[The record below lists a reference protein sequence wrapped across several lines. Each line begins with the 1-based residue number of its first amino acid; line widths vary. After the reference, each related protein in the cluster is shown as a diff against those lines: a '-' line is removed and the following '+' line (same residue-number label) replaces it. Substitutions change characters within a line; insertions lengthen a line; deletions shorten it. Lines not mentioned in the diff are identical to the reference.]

1 MMNENSNQTNE
12 QKRIENLQHYAPNLC
27 NVKCESTITPP
38 PHQPIF
44 NPAVDIELIQLYMEY
59 CNSQPT
65 PRELTP
71 ESMLAYMQDAD
82 RYDCVVQIFHA
93 RVAQKSYGNEKRF
106 FCPPPT
112 IYLLGEGWKLKREWL
127 DRLIQKHRDQ
137 TKSDERNER
146 DRFMDSQC
154 SSELRAQIGI
164 QGSIEQEPQH
174 LDFSNGKDYCAAKQ
188 LYISDAEKR
197 KYFNLALHLSYTNG
211 HEIGTFVSEH
221 IKVISKPS
229 KKKQSM
235 KNSDCNYLCITSGK
249 KVALFNRLRSQT
261 VSTRHLYVD
270 RDRFTASSQK
280 WGAFTI
286 HLVDVEKSRLEDTN
300 FHTKTGYIKYG
311 STIKLVDSCSGIA
324 LPRMIVCKIDRN
336 VVYLE
341 GDKDEPVSQLHKC
354 AFQFCDD
361 PMSYLSLSQ
370 DRIAQLKVIKTQK
383 ADLLFDSQAKP
394 IDAYKHEVG
403 DGAAWTII
411 STEKVE
417 YRFFQAMGPT
427 ELPITPVPVIEDLSF
442 DTVRCKKADTQ
453 SGLYLMLTGQNFTT
467 AMSVWFGGYKCQSTT
482 RSSKV
487 IDCQVPS
494 LRDVLSANP
503 WINGKPLD
511 EDNSV
516 EIPIYIVRD
525 DGVIYSTMITFT
537 FQNVREFIERSHQ
550 PQLRPFSLTDG
561 VIFPIPL
568 MNFNTS
574 VGGHQSTSGGDLQ
587 HSDGNSTESYVQQ
600 SQFTSQPFYFL
611 GSSLAN
617 AAAAVLNDPTNK
629 SNGDQEESINLT
641 VDRKPLIHQQASHNL
656 YTTNGSQ
663 IEQSEQTGNF
673 YGSLA
678 NAAAAAL
685 ATSSTAMIASSS
697 GVYYASDSSA
707 YGPYGHA
714 NDPNMIP
721 NSHQSFGSTA
731 TDFAAF
737 GPPSWSQMMGGE
749 QQPQFAHF
757 AQSVPAYAAAM
768 AQYANL
774 PTSVDSLDPNAAASS
789 SSSVAAVLDSSQRFM
804 SANSLNVYDMVYNQP
819 MGSVGLSRGQPFI
832 DKPIALTPDRMA
844 DYLRDPMLYECIVQ
858 INHATVAQKSYG
870 NEKRFFCPPPC
881 IYLLGE
887 GWKLKRARL
896 EDLIQKHR
904 DQTKSDERNERDR
917 FIDSQCSELRAQIGI
932 QGSIE
937 QDPQHLDFSNGKD
950 YCAAKQLYISDAEK
964 RKYFNLALHLSYTN
978 GHEIGTFVSE
988 HIKVISKPSK
998 KKQSMKSTDCKYL
1011 CITSGKHV
1019 ALFNRLRSQTVST
1032 RYLHVEQGN
1041 FHASGNRWGSLAI
1054 HLVDEENSPVDTPDF
1069 HTKDGYIY
1077 YGSVIKLVDT
1087 ISGISLPRLRIRKV
1101 DKQNVIL
1108 EPQTNEEPVSQL
1120 HKCAFQFLENDLI
1133 YLCLSHD
1140 KILQHQAVYID
1151 AHRHQI
1157 SDGAAWTII
1166 STEKVEYRFYEAMG
1180 LTQTPI
1186 TPCPHLSSMNVDPSM
1201 KSDQL
1206 NSPNFSP
1213 VIQLRGARFTP
1224 FLTVWFGAV
1233 AAPTV
1238 FKSVDCLECKVP
1250 TLSEL
1255 QHHWPLFAST
1265 CGVLPGRVEVPI
1277 SLVRD
1282 DGVIY
1287 GTRFTFP
1294 YPTGAVLDL
1303 TVAAAAANAVNRFG
1317 GNQRGDIVTD
1327 MNLSGAHYTNHSSI
1341 QRSRPYEA

>member
-1 MMNENSNQTNE
+1 MNVSPNQTSTDE
-12 QKRIENLQHYAPNLC
+12 KKRVEDMKLYVPKFSLFD
-27 NVKCESTITPP
+27 VKCDPTITPP
-38 PHQPIF
+38 SHLPLF
-44 NPAVDIELIQLYMEY
+44 NPALNNEILRALMEIQ
-59 CNSQPT
+59 NARST
-65 PRELTP
+65 SSELTP
-71 ESMLAYMQDAD
+71 QSMLAYMQNAEK
-82 RYDCVVQIFHA
+82 YDCVVQIFHA

-106 FCPPPT
+106 FCPPPCV
-112 IYLLGEGWKLKREWL
+112 YLLGEGWKLKRAWL
-127 DRLIQKHRDQ
+127 QNLIQKHCDQ
-137 TKSDERNER
+137 IKLDEL
-146 DRFMDSQC
+146 DSC
-154 SSELRAQIGI
+154 IGSKFSELRAQIGI
-164 QGSIEQEPQH
+164 QGSVEQDPQH
-174 LDFSNGKDYCAAKQ
+174 LDFSNGTNYCAAKQ
-188 LYISDAEKR
+188 LHISDSEKR
-197 KYFNLALHLSYTNG
+197 KYFNLALHLSYMGG
-211 HEIGTFVSEH
+211 HEIGTFISEN

-229 KKKQSM
+229 KKKQSV
-235 KNSDCNYLCITSGK
+235 KNGDCNYLCITSGK

-261 VSTRHLYVD
+261 VSTRYLHVEQNK
-270 RDRFTASSQK
+270 FNASCKQ
-280 WGAFTI
+280 WGAFAI
-286 HLVDVEKSRLEDTN
+286 HLVDVEKSPLEDTN
-300 FHTKTGYIKYG
+300 FHTISGYIKYG
-311 STIKLVDSCSGIA
+311 STIKLVDSCTGIA
-324 LPRMIVCKIDRN
+324 LPRLIVRKVEKNIVC
-336 VVYLE
+336 LE
-341 GDKDEPVSQLHKC
+341 DDKDEPVSQLHKC
-354 AFQFCDD
+354 AFQFCND
-361 PMSYLSLSQ
+361 PMSYLSLSH
-370 DRIAQLKVIKTQK
+370 DNIAQCTAK
-383 ADLLFDSQAKP
+383 AY
-394 IDAYKHEVG
+394 DAYKHEIC

-417 YRFFQAMGPT
+417 YRFFQAMGFT

-442 DTVRCKKADTQ
+442 DTVSCKNTETQ
-453 SGLYLMLTGQNFTT
+453 ASLYLMLTGQHFMTT
-467 AMSVWFGGYKCQSTT
+467 MSVWFGAYKCQSST

-487 IDCQVPS
+487 IDCQIPNLS
-494 LRDVLSANP
+494 DVLSANP
-503 WINGKPLD
+503 WIYDTPLH
-511 EDNSV
+511 EDNSI
-516 EIPIYIVRD
+516 EIPIYIVRND
-525 DGVIYSTMITFT
+525 VS
-537 FQNVREFIERSHQ
+537 
-550 PQLRPFSLTDG
+550 
-561 VIFPIPL
+561 
-568 MNFNTS
+568 
-574 VGGHQSTSGGDLQ
+574 GHQSTIGDLQ
-587 HSDGNSTESYVQQ
+587 HSDGNSTESYAQQ
-600 SQFTSQPFYFL
+600 SQFASQPFYFL

-617 AAAAVLNDPTNK
+617 AAAAVLSDPSNK
-629 SNGDQEESINLT
+629 PNVEQEDSINLT
-641 VDRKPLIHQQASHNL
+641 VDRKPLIHQQTSPNL
-656 YTTNGSQ
+656 YATNGSQ

-678 NAAAAAL
+678 NAAVAAL

-697 GVYYASDSSA
+697 GVYYASGSSA
-707 YGPYGHA
+707 YGPYGHV

-721 NSHQSFGSTA
+721 NSHQSLGPTA
-731 TDFAAF
+731 ADFAAF

-757 AQSVPAYAAAM
+757 AQSVPVYAAAM

-774 PTSVDSLDPNAAASS
+774 PTSVDSLDPNAVASS

-819 MGSVGLSRGQPFI
+819 IGSVGLSRGHPFI
-832 DKPIALTPDRMA
+832 DRPVALTPDRMA

-896 EDLIQKHR
+896 EDLIQKHH
-904 DQTKSDERNERDR
+904 DQTKSEERNERDR
-917 FIDSQCSELRAQIGI
+917 FIDLQCSELRAQIGI

-950 YCAAKQLYISDAEK
+950 YCAAKQLYISDSEK
-964 RKYFNLALHLSYTN
+964 RKYFNLALHLSYMG
-978 GHEIGTFVSE
+978 GHEIGTFISE

-1054 HLVDEENSPVDTPDF
+1054 HLVDEENSPIDTPDF

-1087 ISGISLPRLRIRKV
+1087 ISGISLPRLKIRKV

-1186 TPCPHLSSMNVDPSM
+1186 SPCPRLSSINVDPSM
-1201 KSDQL
+1201 KTDQM

-1213 VIQLRGARFTP
+1213 VIQLRGAHFSP

-1238 FKSVDCLECKVP
+1238 FKSHDCLECKVP

-1265 CGVLPGRVEVPI
+1265 CGVLPGRVEVPV

-1317 GNQRGDIVTD
+1317 GNQRGDVTAD
-1327 MNLSGAHYTNHSSI
+1327 INVSGVHYTTHSSI
-1341 QRSRPYEA
+1341 QRSQPYEA

>member
-249 KVALFNRLRSQT
+249 KT
-261 VSTRHLYVD
+261 
-270 RDRFTASSQK
+270 
-280 WGAFTI
+280 
-286 HLVDVEKSRLEDTN
+286 
-300 FHTKTGYIKYG
+300 
-311 STIKLVDSCSGIA
+311 
-324 LPRMIVCKIDRN
+324 
-336 VVYLE
+336 
-341 GDKDEPVSQLHKC
+341 
-354 AFQFCDD
+354 
-361 PMSYLSLSQ
+361 
-370 DRIAQLKVIKTQK
+370 
-383 ADLLFDSQAKP
+383 
-394 IDAYKHEVG
+394 
-403 DGAAWTII
+403 
-411 STEKVE
+411 
-417 YRFFQAMGPT
+417 MGPT

-537 FQNVREFIERSHQ
+537 FQNRGPLKTSGASVH
-550 PQLRPFSLTDG
+550 PRPF
-561 VIFPIPL
+561 V
-568 MNFNTS
+568 
-574 VGGHQSTSGGDLQ
+574 
-587 HSDGNSTESYVQQ
+587 
-600 SQFTSQPFYFL
+600 
-611 GSSLAN
+611 
-617 AAAAVLNDPTNK
+617 AARKLKSKRAAVVLSNKNNDKNRAGSREWKK
-629 SNGDQEESINLT
+629 SKTCHRRGARQL
-641 VDRKPLIHQQASHNL
+641 VV
-656 YTTNGSQ
+656 G
-663 IEQSEQTGNF
+663 IEWT
-673 YGSLA
+673 
-678 NAAAAAL
+678 
-685 ATSSTAMIASSS
+685 
-697 GVYYASDSSA
+697 
-707 YGPYGHA
+707 
-714 NDPNMIP
+714 
-721 NSHQSFGSTA
+721 
-731 TDFAAF
+731 
-737 GPPSWSQMMGGE
+737 
-749 QQPQFAHF
+749 
-757 AQSVPAYAAAM
+757 
-768 AQYANL
+768 
-774 PTSVDSLDPNAAASS
+774 
-789 SSSVAAVLDSSQRFM
+789 
-804 SANSLNVYDMVYNQP
+804 
-819 MGSVGLSRGQPFI
+819 
-832 DKPIALTPDRMA
+832 
-844 DYLRDPMLYECIVQ
+844 
-858 INHATVAQKSYG
+858 
-870 NEKRFFCPPPC
+870 FFCPPPC